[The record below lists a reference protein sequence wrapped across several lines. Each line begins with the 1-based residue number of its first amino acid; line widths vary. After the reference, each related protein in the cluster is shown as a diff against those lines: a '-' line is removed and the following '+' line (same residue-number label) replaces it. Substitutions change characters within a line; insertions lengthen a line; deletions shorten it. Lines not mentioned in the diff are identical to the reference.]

1 MKTRRKTKNHRRTKQ
16 RAQNARQMTLRE
28 AADEFGVSHETLRR
42 RLAKEEIPVGA
53 GVTYTVAQVHR
64 VLAGELE
71 HERIRS
77 ERARASLLEYERAE
91 KERELV
97 SLAEVQA
104 MYSESLLPV
113 RQRFLALPSEA
124 AARCNPSDPEFARAA
139 LQRWVDDAFPII
151 REQLPKPMKVP
162 RRR

>member
-1 MKTRRKTKNHRRTKQ
+1 MTTKRPKRLRRTKKE
-16 RAQNARQMTLRE
+16 AATLRRMSLLE
-28 AADEFGVSHETLRR
+28 AATEFGVSYATLRR
-42 RLAKEEIPVGA
+42 HLAKDEIPVGP

-71 HERIRS
+71 YERIRT
-77 ERARASLLEYERAE
+77 ERARASLLEFERAE

-151 REQLPKPMKVP
+151 REQLPKPQKGK
-162 RRR
+162 